1 MPSDRAARAI
11 PLLQAGPRHEE
22 ADMRRIALI
31 ALACLGI
38 AACSPT
44 STGTVGGA
52 AVGATAGAVVGGPGG
67 AVVGGTGGAAAGAPP
82 GAAAEV
88 NSRRM
93 VMASPGRCYVYDE
106 LGN

>member
-22 ADMRRIALI
+22 TDMRRIALI
-31 ALACLGI
+31 AFACLGV

-52 AVGATAGAVVGGPGG
+52 AVGGTVGAV
-67 AVVGGTGGAAAGAPP
+67 TGGST
-82 GAAAEV
+82 GAATEAQG
-88 NSRRM
+88 RRM
-93 VMASPGRCYVYDE
+93 AMASPGRCYVYDE
-106 LGN
+106 LGNQAIDRRGRPITTRC